1 MCKEQFILFYSFL
14 YYKSSFIN
22 WLYLKIHIH
31 LLVEKS
37 SLSLWWILELFY
49 DNLDFW
55 LHSNHSICI
64 CNISRF
70 ELWKNYESS
79 ISFAILTWPN
89 LTGLNRPLSP
99 FFHPLTLPGYPLEC
113 WQFAEFRK
121 IEGGLIIE
129 LFIAFLI

>member
-14 YYKSSFIN
+14 YYESSFIN

-37 SLSLWWILELFY
+37 SLSLWWILELLY

-64 CNISRF
+64 CFISRF
-70 ELWKNYESS
+70 ELWKNYESTN
-79 ISFAILTWPN
+79 ISPKVFLVFLTLFSLTLLNWLNLINANFSNKFFFLASMSLFVFKFILT
-89 LTGLNRPLSP
+89 LK
-99 FFHPLTLPGYPLEC
+99 FYVF
-113 WQFAEFRK
+113 
-121 IEGGLIIE
+121 
-129 LFIAFLI
+129 